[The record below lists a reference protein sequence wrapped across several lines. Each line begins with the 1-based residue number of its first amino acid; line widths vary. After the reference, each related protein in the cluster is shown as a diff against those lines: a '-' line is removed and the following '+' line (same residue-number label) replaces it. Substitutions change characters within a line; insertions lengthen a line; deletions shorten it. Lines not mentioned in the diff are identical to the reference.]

1 MNKLNVPV
9 LATLAALS
17 LAAVTVSAQDNSG
30 PGMRHEKGMERH
42 HREGPGM
49 HAPEEMLSRMTE
61 MLDLDENQSQSI
73 RNIVDA
79 AKPQF
84 DSLRER
90 SRANRDALRDL
101 DINDPDYNAKLQN
114 LSAESGQLASEMT
127 LLHGQVRADIGAV
140 LTAEQRQELS
150 EHMDRMGDRPW
161 RGPRP
166 QPND

>member
-1 MNKLNVPV
+1 
-9 LATLAALS
+9 
-17 LAAVTVSAQDNSG
+17 
-30 PGMRHEKGMERH
+30 
-42 HREGPGM
+42 M

-127 LLHGQVRADIGAV
+127 LLHGQVRRCRTIRLRVHRRRDEQHNEAAEDGKASNHRVPSRITDLFHHCNIQNFERIGF
-140 LTAEQRQELS
+140 
-150 EHMDRMGDRPW
+150 
-161 RGPRP
+161 
-166 QPND
+166 